1 MADLSFQRYLLAKRT
16 VDDRA
21 LNRTVFT
28 AFKEAVLA
36 QGRAL
41 RFLEIG
47 AGLGTM
53 LARLVAWGVL
63 RQGEYTLVDRDPQ
76 LLQAAHTFLQSWAKG
91 QGLQWQALPQG
102 GHLHGP
108 GGLDLRLRTVA
119 ADVYDPL
126 PGPRGYDVVLGH
138 AVLDLLHLPTVLP
151 RLLDMLRPGG
161 LAYFTLNFD
170 GVTIFE
176 PPLPDLDEDHLLAR
190 YHATMDARTHRGLPA
205 GAARTGRQL
214 FHQLRQAGAEVLAMG
229 ASDWVVF
236 PNLQGGYPHDEAF
249 FLAYILETIHQA
261 LQQDPTLDPQ
271 QTETWYMAR
280 RAHLQQGTL
289 VYIAH
294 QLDVLAQLPQT

>member
-1 MADLSFQRYLLAKRT
+1 MADPSFQRYLLAKRT

-21 LNRTVFT
+21 LNRAVFT
-28 AFKEAVLA
+28 TFKEAVLA

-53 LARLVAWGVL
+53 LARLVTWGVL
-63 RQGEYTLVDRDPQ
+63 QQGEYTLVDRDPQ
-76 LLQAAHTFLQSWAKG
+76 LLQAAQAFLKSWAEG
-91 QGLQWQALPQG
+91 QDLEWHAQSQG

-108 GGLDLRLRTVA
+108 GLDLRLRWLA

-151 RLLDMLRPGG
+151 RLLDLLRPGG

-176 PPLPDLDEDHLLAR
+176 PPLPGLDEDRLLDR
-190 YHATMDARTHRGLPA
+190 YHAAMDARIHRGLPA

-236 PNLQGGYPHDEAF
+236 PTPQGVYPHDEAF
-249 FLAYILETIHQA
+249 FLTYILETIYQA
-261 LQQDPTLDPQ
+261 LKHDPTLDPQ
-271 QTETWYMAR
+271 QVETWYTAR
-280 RAHLQQGTL
+280 RVHLQQGEL

-294 QLDVLAQLPQT
+294 QVDVLARRPRA